1 MTALTFF
8 GEKKSEM
15 KLFKVSFFENT
26 QKNYKLNLVLVP
38 VFVLKSKALY

>member
-8 GEKKSEM
+8 GEKKSEI

-26 QKNYKLNLVLVP
+26 QV
-38 VFVLKSKALY
+38 KSRTRTRFRP